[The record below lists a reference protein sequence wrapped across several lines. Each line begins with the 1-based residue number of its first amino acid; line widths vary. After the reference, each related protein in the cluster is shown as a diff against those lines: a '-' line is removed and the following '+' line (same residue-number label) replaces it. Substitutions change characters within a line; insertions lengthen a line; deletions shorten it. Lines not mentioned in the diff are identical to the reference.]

1 MTERP
6 LLHIT
11 QPLPARVEEALAE
24 RFDVRFGAKR
34 RASVAGPAAASEI
47 AVALREADA
56 VLCTVTDAVT
66 AECFED
72 GPVRARII
80 ANFGVG
86 VNHIALNAAKAA
98 GITVTNTP
106 DVLTDDTADLT
117 IALMLAVMRRLGE
130 GERLL
135 RRGAWGGWHPT
146 QLMGRRLSGK
156 TLGIVGLGR
165 IGRAVA
171 QRAQEGFGMTVMAW
185 SRSRTRASET
195 GEGIQ
200 RVSRLE
206 ELLGASD
213 VVSLHCPLVKTTR
226 HLISGPQ
233 VAQMRSDAI
242 LVNTAR
248 GPVVDEAALVEA
260 LEAGQISGAG
270 LDVYEQE
277 PEIHPG
283 LLGRE
288 NVVLLP
294 HLGSATVET
303 REAMGMRA
311 LENLAAFF
319 DGRDV
324 PDRVV

>member
-1 MTERP
+1 MTARA
-6 LLHIT
+6 LLHVT
-11 QPLPARVEEALAE
+11 QRLPARVEEALAE

-34 RASVAGPAAASEI
+34 RASVVGPAGASEI

-66 AECFED
+66 SECFED
-72 GPVRARII
+72 GPLRARII

-86 VNHIALNAAKAA
+86 VNHIALDAAKAA

-130 GERLL
+130 GERML
-135 RRGAWGGWHPT
+135 RRGDWGGWHPT
-146 QLMGRRLSGK
+146 QLLGRRLSGK
-156 TLGIVGLGR
+156 TLGIIGLGR

-171 QRAQEGFGMTVMAW
+171 QRAQAGFGMHVVAW
-185 SRSRTRASET
+185 SRSKTRTSEA
-195 GEGIQ
+195 GKGIE

-233 VAQMRSDAI
+233 FAQMRSDAI
-242 LVNTAR
+242 LVNTSR
-248 GPVVDEAALVEA
+248 GPVVDEAALVAA
-260 LEAGQISGAG
+260 LEAGQLSGAG

-277 PEIHPG
+277 PELHPG

-311 LENLAAFF
+311 LDNLAAFF

-324 PDRVV
+324 PDRVI